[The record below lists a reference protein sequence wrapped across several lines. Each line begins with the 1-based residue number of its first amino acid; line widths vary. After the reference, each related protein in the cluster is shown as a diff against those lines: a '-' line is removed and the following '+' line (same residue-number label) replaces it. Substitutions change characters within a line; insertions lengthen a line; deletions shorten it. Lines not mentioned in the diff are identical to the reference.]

1 MRERAVLFVLTFVA
15 YAYFYGGGGWNQN
28 ANFDLTRAIV
38 ERHTFAIDAY
48 YQNTGDISTH
58 AGHIY
63 ANKAPGLSLLAAIPY
78 ALGLRSMVLCTVAIC
93 ATSGALLIVLIFSYA
108 VRSGASAPS
117 PGAGGGGVPSA
128 LLLALL
134 FAFGTYIFAYSTV
147 FFAHV
152 PTALCLFLAFV
163 KRDNPWLAGAAAGLA
178 VLCNY
183 AALPAAIVI
192 AVLIAVERR
201 RAIVKV
207 IAGGLPFAIFLI
219 AYQTIC
225 FGGPFR
231 TAVEATTENF
241 KTRGAFLGVF
251 TLPRLDV
258 AFMLLFSRY
267 RGLFFLSPFLIFA
280 FAGAVVMIRKRDAF
294 RVRELVTAAAVFL
307 SFLMVSASFNGWHG
321 GSAIGPRYMLPALP
335 FLVVPMMA
343 VVDRMRPLW
352 IILGAISIA
361 FNFAV
366 VAVNPLPS
374 RTIADPIFRYTLP
387 LLIEGKL
394 PSDTPPFPPYAWK
407 LSLGHVSV
415 NRQTDDELAT
425 FEKHPL
431 GSPEAEWASF
441 NLGEFIAPGSPWS
454 LMPIVIWI
462 AGGSLLLVID
472 ARRRRLSPAR

>member
-1 MRERAVLFVLTFVA
+1 MRDGSFAVVAAQDDSRAQRGIAIALFVLTFVA
-15 YAYFYGGGGWNQN
+15 FAYFYGGGGWNQN

-78 ALGLRSMVLCTVAIC
+78 ALGLRSMWLCTIAIC
-93 ATSGALLIVLIFSYA
+93 ATSGALLIVLIYA
-108 VRSGASAPS
+108 YSRSMK
-117 PGAGGGGVPSA
+117 
-128 LLLALL
+128 LALL
-134 FAFGTYIFAYSTV
+134 FAFGTYILAYSTV

-152 PTALCLFLAFV
+152 PTALFLFLAFV
-163 KRDNPWLAGAAAGLA
+163 KRDKPWLAGAALGLA

-192 AVLIAVERR
+192 AVLIAVEHRR
-201 RAIVKV
+201 EIMKV

-280 FAGAVVMIRKRDAF
+280 LCG
-294 RVRELVTAAAVFL
+294 AAALGGDRKTPLRVALHALMIFL
-307 SFLMVSASFNGWHG
+307 SFLIVSASFNGWHG
-321 GSAIGPRYMLPALP
+321 GSAIGPRYLLPAVP
-335 FLVVPMMA
+335 FLAVPMMA
-343 VVDRMRPLW
+343 VVDRMRALW

-374 RTIADPIFRYTLP
+374 RTIADPIFRYTFP

-415 NRQTDDELAT
+415 NRQTDDELAA
-425 FEKHPL
+425 FEKHPA

-454 LMPIVIWI
+454 LLPIVIWI
-462 AGGSLLLVID
+462 AGGSALLMSRVRNSRN
-472 ARRRRLSPAR
+472 ATNF